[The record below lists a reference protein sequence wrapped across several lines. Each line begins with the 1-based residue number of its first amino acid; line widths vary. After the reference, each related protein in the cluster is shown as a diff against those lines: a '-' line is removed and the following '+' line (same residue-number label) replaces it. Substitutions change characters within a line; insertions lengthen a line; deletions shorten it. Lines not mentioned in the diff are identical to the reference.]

1 MCFYINLWKL
11 GVCRIIA
18 NYKVSMG
25 QILAPSSNYSVSY
38 YNLHKLLRS
47 KLARNSMAKTIVP
60 LQPGEL
66 WSLSSVYFVK
76 KKQIQIQQRL
86 LFVVFLLHVG
96 SDLGILIHRLEVT
109 IDLLVGLENGLRNT
123 IQHPSIEPAH
133 QPPDGQVGDGHLVAH
148 IEPCNMS
155 LD

>member
-1 MCFYINLWKL
+1 
-11 GVCRIIA
+11 
-18 NYKVSMG
+18 
-25 QILAPSSNYSVSY
+25 
-38 YNLHKLLRS
+38 
-47 KLARNSMAKTIVP
+47 MAKTIVP

-123 IQHPSIEPAH
+123 IQHSSIEPAH
-133 QPPDGQVGDGHLVAH
+133 QSPDGQVSNGHLAPN
-148 IEPCNMS
+148 IES
-155 LD
+155 